1 MMHLLALGSQCLPA
15 RDHNVNL
22 GGIAEYVLGQ
32 SRDGLDEVLAAIE
45 YQQHSLLAQMRQD
58 NRQRLVRNRRETQLG
73 GKQTREQP
81 RIFDGPEI
89 EEVNGPLKFGKQSV
103 RQC

>member
-1 MMHLLALGSQCLPA
+1 
-15 RDHNVNL
+15 
-22 GGIAEYVLGQ
+22 
-32 SRDGLDEVLAAIE
+32 
-45 YQQHSLLAQMRQD
+45 MRQD
-58 NRQRLVRNRRETQLG
+58 NRQRLLRNRHETQLG

-81 RIFDGPEI
+81 RIFDGREI